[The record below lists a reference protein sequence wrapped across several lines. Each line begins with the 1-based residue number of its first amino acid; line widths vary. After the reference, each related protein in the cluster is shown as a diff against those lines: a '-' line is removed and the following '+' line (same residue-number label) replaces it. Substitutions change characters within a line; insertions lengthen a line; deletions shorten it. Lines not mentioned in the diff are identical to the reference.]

1 MRMKALLLALCL
13 TAWHPA
19 LAEEPGK
26 ARRAVSALGGEARQ
40 YARDLRAFASAPLHW
55 RSREWAAA
63 AATMTAFGVV
73 LAADEEISGAA
84 ERNRSDASEKVA
96 RFVTPL
102 GGAVGEDLSIVML
115 VGGWAT
121 KNERLR
127 VIGRDAFEAQIL
139 TTRVV
144 VPLLKSA
151 AGRSRPNRD
160 EGSAEF
166 DPFGDEES
174 FPSSHSASA
183 FALAAAVAE
192 HTRGTRIPVVA
203 YGLASLVAVARVHD
217 RAHFASD
224 VLAGAAIGA
233 AMGRLVVHRRDAR
246 TITVIPRALV
256 SEDGAGVLV
265 SLRFANH

>member
-1 MRMKALLLALCL
+1 MRTKALLLALFL
-13 TAWHPA
+13 LVSAP
-19 LAEEPGK
+19 LMGEEPGR
-26 ARRAVSALGGEARQ
+26 ARRAAVALGGEARQ
-40 YARDLRAFASAPLHW
+40 YARDLGAFASAPLHW

-63 AATMTAFGVV
+63 TATITAFGVV
-73 LAADEEISGAA
+73 LAADEEISAA
-84 ERNRSDASEKVA
+84 FERNRSDASEKVA
-96 RFVTPL
+96 GFVTPL
-102 GGAVGEDLSIVML
+102 GGSIGEDLSIVML

-121 KNERLR
+121 KNERIR
-127 VIGRDAFEAQIL
+127 VIGRDALEAQLL
-139 TTRVV
+139 TTRIV

-151 AGRSRPNRD
+151 TGRSRPNRD

-192 HTRGTRIPVVA
+192 HTRGTRIPAIA

-233 AMGRLVVHRRDAR
+233 TMGRVVVRRRDPGR
-246 TITVIPRALV
+246 ITVLPRPLV
-256 SEDGAGVLV
+256 SEDGVGVLV
-265 SLRFANH
+265 SLRFANR